1 MQRINELG
9 RRCRTEGHK
18 LEDVHQILH
27 ITDELMGS
35 KIIFDG
41 SAVPKRYWQNR
52 GFGQMSD
59 GSTTVGARNV
69 GENLSLRG
77 ANTKK
82 KMHHKVSE
90 EGVVPSLN
98 PLGFFI

>member
-1 MQRINELG
+1 
-9 RRCRTEGHK
+9 
-18 LEDVHQILH
+18 
-27 ITDELMGS
+27 
-35 KIIFDG
+35 
-41 SAVPKRYWQNR
+41 
-52 GFGQMSD
+52 MSN

-98 PLGFFI
+98 PLDFLYS